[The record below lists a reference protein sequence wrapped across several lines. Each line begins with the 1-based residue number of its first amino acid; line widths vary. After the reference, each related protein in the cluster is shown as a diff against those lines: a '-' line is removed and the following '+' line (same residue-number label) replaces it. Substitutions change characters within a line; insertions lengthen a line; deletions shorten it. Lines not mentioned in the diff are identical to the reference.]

1 MTREEIDALWDR
13 VAHRYGV
20 DQREPD
26 WAVLRALPVDAVA
39 TGIEGRMQIS
49 LGRGIVA
56 TGGYVRQAAL
66 EAVAPPQE
74 LEPLNDTVRRAIA
87 DLETLRR
94 VIGNCYISAKR
105 GLSAG
110 RKGVVTL
117 SPEAM
122 IEKRD
127 EQLRNIVRFCE
138 SVGERSDV
146 LRWQLPTEITDGSGG
161 LPAEPGTEWEG

>member
-49 LGRGIVA
+49 LDRGIVA

-66 EAVAPPQE
+66 EAVAPPQV
-74 LEPLNDTVRRAIA
+74 PLQSFTAEHAAQLAENNARAIVGLA
-87 DLETLRR
+87 NQYAATEAMREMALIRAKTLREFAE
-94 VIGNCYISAKR
+94 VIRRHLNA
-105 GLSAG
+105 
-110 RKGVVTL
+110 
-117 SPEAM
+117 
-122 IEKRD
+122 
-127 EQLRNIVRFCE
+127 
-138 SVGERSDV
+138 
-146 LRWQLPTEITDGSGG
+146 G
-161 LPAEPGTEWEG
+161 LPAEPGTRQP